1 MFTCSLTPLGSA
13 LQGMQCVTVCIHVS
27 LFLCV
32 SISDALLYNQEL
44 VCTDAAAF

>member
-1 MFTCSLTPLGSA
+1 MFTCLLTPLGSA
-13 LQGMQCVTVCIHVS
+13 LRGMQCVTVCIHVS